1 MLVDPIE
8 TVMHEN
14 VMPWM
19 IDRLINFIEDDSFI
33 EYNVGEVV
41 VDGFNSAKNK
51 HSLAIQKEQQRK
63 IDLEKAEE

>member
-1 MLVDPIE
+1 
-8 TVMHEN
+8 
-14 VMPWM
+14 MPWM

-41 VDGFNSAKNK
+41 VDGFKSAKNK

>member
-1 MLVDPIE
+1 
-8 TVMHEN
+8 
-14 VMPWM
+14 MPWM